1 MDISYKELNADI
13 TPEVLGSI
21 SNQKILFESSNGN
34 ETKNRYSILAFE
46 TYGEIYLDN
55 TSFKIET
62 DNENQVYTEDIYNQ
76 FKKFI
81 DRHFAEVNLK
91 KLEHL
96 PFISGFIGS
105 FSFDIVRHAYPKLNK
120 ISLDDTTNDALLHM
134 VESVYVFDH
143 FKEKLYLITT
153 NLFSNVTNDVL
164 EKRIKSMEEDLKKVK
179 IFDNYIEFE
188 SNDKNISANDTD
200 DEFITRIK
208 YLKELIK
215 KGDMYQVQP
224 SRIYSYKH
232 NFGSLKPLLSYQLYK
247 NLKRQNPS
255 PYMYY
260 INMGYEIIV
269 GSSPES
275 FVKTKGSKVVTNP
288 IAGTIKRGKNN
299 QEDLENEKE
308 LLNDEKE
315 LSEHRMLV
323 DLGRN
328 DINQISKLGTMK
340 IQKLMKVEKYE
351 HLMHIVSEVDGELKD
366 DLSPVDIIM
375 SLLPTGTV
383 SGAPKIRAIQ
393 RIYETSPVKRGIYSG
408 GIGYINCNQDL
419 DFALAIRTMFI
430 DNEYVNVQ
438 SACGVVYDSVPEKE
452 LEETKLKAR
461 SLLLV
466 NP

>member
-21 SNQKILFESSNGN
+21 SNRKILFESSNGN
-34 ETKNRYSILAFE
+34 KTKNRYSILAFE
-46 TYGEIYLDN
+46 TYGEIYLNN
-55 TSFKIET
+55 TRLLIET
-62 DNENQVYTEDIYNQ
+62 ENQTQKYTEDIYNQ
-76 FKKFI
+76 FKKYI
-81 DRHFAEVNLK
+81 DNYFAEVNFAS
-91 KLEHL
+91 LEHL

-105 FSFDIVRHAYPKLNK
+105 FSFDIVRHAYPKLNDIK
-120 ISLDDTTNDALLHM
+120 LEDTSNDALLHM
-134 VESVYVFDH
+134 VESVFVFDH
-143 FKEKLYLITT
+143 FKEKLYLITS
-153 NLFSNVTNDVL
+153 NLFSNVSKIELD
-164 EKRIKSMEEDLKKVK
+164 KRLKKMEDMLKNVRV
-179 IFDNYIEFE
+179 FE
-188 SNDKNISANDTD
+188 NNIDFKNNNKNVVANDTD
-200 DEFITRIK
+200 SEFIERVK
-208 YLKELIK
+208 YLKSLIK

-232 NFGSLKPLLSYQLYK
+232 NFGSLKAPLSYQLYK

-260 INMGYEIIV
+260 INMGYDIIV

-275 FVKTKGSKVVTNP
+275 FVKTKGNTVITNP
-288 IAGTIKRGKNN
+288 IAGTIKRGKSKE
-299 QEDLENEKE
+299 EDIENEKE

-340 IQKLMKVEKYE
+340 IQKLMAVEKYE
-351 HLMHIVSEVDGELKD
+351 HLMHIVSEVDGELQD
-366 DLSPVDIIM
+366 NLSPVDIIM

-430 DNEYVNVQ
+430 DDEYVNVQ

-466 NP
+466 EP

>member
-1 MDISYKELNADI
+1 MEIAYKELNADI

-21 SNQKILFESSNGN
+21 SNRKILFESSSGN

-46 TYGEIYLDN
+46 TYGEIYLN
-55 TSFKIET
+55 STSLTIITEGESQK
-62 DNENQVYTEDIYNQ
+62 YTNDIYSQ
-76 FKKFI
+76 FKKYINKYFS
-81 DRHFAEVNLK
+81 ESNLK
-91 KLEHL
+91 DLEDL

-105 FSFDIVRHAYPKLNK
+105 FSFDIVQHAYPKLNE
-120 ISLDDTTNDALLHM
+120 ISLDGTTNDALLHM
-134 VESVYVFDH
+134 IESVYIFDH
-143 FKEKLYLITT
+143 FKEKIYLVTS
-153 NLFSNVTNDVL
+153 NLFSNVPKETLDKRLNNMEGELKNVRIF
-164 EKRIKSMEEDLKKVK
+164 EKDIDFKVK
-179 IFDNYIEFE
+179 
-188 SNDKNISANDTD
+188 DKKISANDTD
-200 DEFITRIK
+200 SEFIERIK

-215 KGDMYQVQP
+215 KGDMYQIQP

-232 NFGSLKPLLSYQLYK
+232 NFGSLKTPLSYQLYK

-260 INMGYEIIV
+260 INMGDEIIV

-275 FVKTKGSKVVTNP
+275 FVKTKGNTVVTNP
-288 IAGTIKRGKNN
+288 IAGTIKRGRNE
-299 QEDLENEKE
+299 QEDSENEKE

-328 DINQISKLGTMK
+328 DINKISKPGTMK
-340 IQKLMKVEKYE
+340 IQRLMEVEKYE
-351 HLMHIVSEVDGELKD
+351 HLMHIVSEVDGELQD
-366 DLSPVDIIM
+366 NLSPVDIIM

-393 RIYETSPVKRGIYSG
+393 RIYETSPVKRGVYSG

-430 DNEYVNVQ
+430 DEEYVNVQ
-438 SACGVVYDSVPEKE
+438 SACGVVYDSIPEKE